1 MHPTLPRAVRE
12 KLSHRAAELGFAR
25 AGFVRAAP
33 SPRGAVLD
41 RWLEAGMQGELGWME
56 QHAAIRKDASLIE
69 PWARSVMVLA
79 IPYALPRAADP
90 VISHYAQGDDY
101 HDQIRLRLRALGAF
115 AEAELGARFRPAVD
129 SAPLWERDLAERA
142 GLGWLGKSGMVL
154 HPDLGSAFFLAS
166 LVLDAELEE
175 EAAPQPDRCG
185 SCTRCMT
192 ACPTGAIVAPGVVDA
207 RRCIAYLT
215 IELRGPIPRPLRPA
229 IGHRLFGCDICQT
242 VCPWNLRWERA
253 DSWPELAPRAE
264 VAELTARELCTMTQE
279 AFSLRFRG
287 SPLKRTKRVGLV
299 RNATVV
305 LGNSGD
311 RGNLAILG
319 ETLQSHD
326 EPLVRGH
333 AAWAIGRLGGATA
346 ALLLERARAMEEEL
360 YVRDEI
366 AAAEASR

>member
-1 MHPTLPRAVRE
+1 MHPTLPSAVRE
-12 KLSHRAAELGFAR
+12 KLSLRAVELGFAR
-25 AGFVRAAP
+25 SGFVRAAP

-41 RWLEAGMQGELGWME
+41 RWLAEGMQGEMGWME
-56 QHAAIRKDASLIE
+56 QHTAIRKDARLIE

-79 IPYALPRAADP
+79 VPYALPRAADP

-101 HDQIRLRLRALGAF
+101 HDQIRLRLRALGSF

-175 EAAPQPDRCG
+175 EARPHPDRCG
-185 SCTRCMT
+185 ACTRCMT
-192 ACPTGAIVAPGVVDA
+192 TCPTGAIVAPGTVDA

-215 IELRGPIPRPLRPA
+215 IELRGAIPRPLRAA
-229 IGHRLFGCDICQT
+229 IGHRIFGCDLCQT
-242 VCPWNLRWERA
+242 VCPWNLRWERSEA
-253 DSWPELAPRAE
+253 WPELAPRPE
-264 VAELTARELCTMTQE
+264 VAELTAREVLAMSQE

-287 SPLKRTKRVGLV
+287 SPLKRTKRAGLA
-299 RNATVV
+299 RNAAVV

-311 RGNLAILG
+311 RANLAILG
-319 ETLQSHD
+319 AALQSHD

-333 AAWAIGRLGGATA
+333 AAWAIGQLGGATA
-346 ALLLERARAMEEEL
+346 ADLLERANATEEEL
-360 YVRDEI
+360 SVRDEI
-366 AAAEASR
+366 AAAQAGR

>member
-1 MHPTLPRAVRE
+1 MH
-12 KLSHRAAELGFAR
+12 
-25 AGFVRAAP
+25 
-33 SPRGAVLD
+33 
-41 RWLEAGMQGELGWME
+41 GEMGWME
-56 QHAAIRKDASLIE
+56 QHLAIRKDASLIE

-79 IPYALPRAADP
+79 VPYALPRAADP

-142 GLGWLGKSGMVL
+142 GLGWLGKSGMLL
-154 HPDLGSAFFLAS
+154 HPELGSAFFLAS

-175 EAAPQPDRCG
+175 EARPQPDRCG
-185 SCTRCMT
+185 ACTRCIT

-229 IGHRLFGCDICQT
+229 IGHRLFGCDLCQT

-253 DSWPELAPRAE
+253 DSWPELAPRPE
-264 VAELTARELCTMTQE
+264 VAELAAREVLAMGQ
-279 AFSLRFRG
+279 AQFSAHFRG
-287 SPLKRTKRVGLV
+287 SPIKRTKRAGLA
-299 RNATVV
+299 RNAAVV
-305 LGNSGD
+305 LGNTGD
-311 RGNLAILG
+311 RANLAVLG
-319 ETLQSHD
+319 EALQSHE

-333 AAWAIGRLGGATA
+333 AAWAIGRLGGAA
-346 ALLLERARAMEEEL
+346 AEQLLARARATEEEL
-360 YVRDEI
+360 YVREEI
-366 AAAEASR
+366 AAAEEGR